1 MKKYALSLSLLWLSF
16 NGLAQNVKYF
26 LDKDNQI
33 TDSANA
39 RSFMIVFEKLPN
51 DTVYQMKQFS
61 LENLMLISGSF
72 EDAALSI
79 PHGTYYYYEISRAQ
93 QNGPNNQ
100 KPITRYLDKSGSFFK
115 GKMQGVWTSYFADGS
130 VKQIQTFRN
139 DELNGLYQIYGQNG
153 KVMTE
158 GNYQNGLR
166 EGKWIDRFGLH
177 EVVYRNDKEVKRTVN
192 KVLQKEMENESRER
206 TKYDVKARPIGNFVS
221 QLRDFMKQENHNN
234 IVNENASVT
243 FTVNEN
249 GEISNPTV
257 SGMTDFV
264 LMGKVKA
271 FFLKLDKWHPGTTGK
286 EKTPVKTLV
295 TYTLFYQ

>member
-1 MKKYALSLSLLWLSF
+1 MKKYALSLSLLFLSLIS
-16 NGLAQNVKYF
+16 LAQNVKYF

-39 RSFMIVFEKLPN
+39 KSFMIVFEKLPN
-51 DTVYQMKQFS
+51 DTLYQMKQFS

-79 PHGTYYYYEISRAQ
+79 PHGTYYYYEISKA
-93 QNGPNNQ
+93 PNDQ
-100 KPITRYLDKSGSFFK
+100 KPKRYLDKSGSFFK
-115 GKMQGVWTSYFADGS
+115 GKMQGVWTTYFADGS
-130 VKQIQTFRN
+130 VKQVQTFRN
-139 DELNGLYQIYGQNG
+139 DSLNGLHQIYAQNG
-153 KVMTE
+153 KIVTE

-166 EGKWIDRFGLH
+166 EGKWIDKFGLN
-177 EVVYRNDKEVKRTVN
+177 EVTYRNDKEVKRTVN
-192 KVLQKEMENESRER
+192 KVMQKEIENEAKER
-206 TKYDVKARPIGNFVS
+206 TKYDVRARPIGNFVS

-234 IVNENASVT
+234 IVNENARVT

-249 GEISNPTV
+249 GEISNPIV

-286 EKTPVKTLV
+286 EKTPIKTLV